1 MFNFGGGGLWMTLNK
16 IYFTVI
22 RPIFALI
29 CSIMEFLQ

>member
-1 MFNFGGGGLWMTLNK
+1 MFNFGVFLWMTLKK
-16 IYFTVI
+16 IYFKVI